1 LLNYNIIYIA
11 CFQVPSFPFAFF
23 FFQHMGIAA
32 GDDGHEVAAAVQYV
46 IS

>member
-1 LLNYNIIYIA
+1 ML
-11 CFQVPSFPFAFF
+11 PSSFF
-23 FFQHMGIAA
+23 SFLFFILFQHMGIAA

>member
-1 LLNYNIIYIA
+1 LHA
-11 CFQVPSFPFAFF
+11 SCFQVPSFLFAFF

>member
-1 LLNYNIIYIA
+1 ML
-11 CFQVPSFPFAFF
+11 PSSFFSFFFFF